1 MKQNNVTIELCS
13 TPIIIN
19 GGGLNE
25 KQRQPIMFSNQEV
38 VECIKSFILELAFR
52 INLELM

>member
-1 MKQNNVTIELCS
+1 VTIELCS

-25 KQRQPIMFSNQEV
+25 KQMQPIMFSNQEAM
-38 VECIKSFILELAFR
+38 ECIKNFIFESHLKS
-52 INLELM
+52 M